1 MLNLALTVV
10 LTVTWLVGFRLFK
23 TFKINTFQAVVVNY
37 LTCVSTGILTF
48 GFGNILTA
56 NNFALPGVWLALLL
70 GSFFISTF
78 YLTAIGAQKIGLTLT
93 TVATRISLVIPVIFG
108 LWVFQSN
115 QKNFDFLNYLGVLL
129 ALMAI
134 VLSSIQKEENAPV
147 ARDLSSFF
155 FPLLI
160 FLMTGLVDTTVS
172 FVNLKYVSPQNSA
185 FFSVVS
191 FISAGTI
198 GISILA
204 WRVIQKGEK
213 IAFKN
218 ILGGIGIGI
227 PNFFSFYFLILT
239 LADFKNDA
247 AFLYPVFNI
256 LTILVSTLVAI
267 MLFREKLSKINWL
280 GIALALIAML
290 LVAYQEIFIN
300 S

>member
-1 MLNLALTVV
+1 MLNLVLTVV

-37 LTCVSTGILTF
+37 LTCVSTGLLTF
-48 GFGNILTA
+48 GTTKIL
-56 NNFALPGVWLALLL
+56 NSENFALPGLWVALLL

-78 YLTAIGAQKIGLTLT
+78 YLTAVGAQKIGLTLT
-93 TVATRISLVIPVIFG
+93 TVATRISLVIPVVFG

-115 QKNFDFLNYLGVLL
+115 QKNFDGLNYLGVIL
-129 ALMAI
+129 ALVAI
-134 VLSSIQKEENAPV
+134 VLSSIQKEENTPIAC
-147 ARDLSSFF
+147 DLSSVF

-172 FVNLKYVSPQNSA
+172 FVNLKYVNPQNSA

-198 GISILA
+198 GIMILV
-204 WRVIQKGEK
+204 WRIIQKGEK
-213 IAFKN
+213 LAFKN
-218 ILGGIGIGI
+218 ILGGIGIGV

-247 AFLYPVFNI
+247 AFLYPIYNI
-256 LTILVSTLVAI
+256 LTILVSTLVA
-267 MLFREKLSKINWL
+267 LVFFRERLSKINWL
-280 GIALALIAML
+280 GIGLALTAML
-290 LVAYQEIFIN
+290 LIAYQEIFK
-300 S
+300 